1 MTIAPLPSVSVVM
14 PLLNEADHLERA
26 VAAIMEQGYAGE
38 FEVILAV
45 GPGSDDTMGVAQRLA
60 AQDGRIVVV
69 ENPTGR
75 TPDALNVALD
85 AARHD
90 VVVRVDG
97 HGFLSPGYITTA
109 VRSLQETGAANV
121 GGVMAAVGHSPFE
134 KAVAVAMRSRLGVGG
149 AAFHTGGTAGPA
161 PTVYLGVFRRDW
173 LTKVEGYDRRF
184 DRAQDWELNHRI
196 RSAGGVVWFDP
207 ELSVEYRPRGTIRAL
222 AKQYFEYGRWRRV
235 VASHHDGTISAR
247 YLAPPVALLGFTAG
261 LVGGFVWAPLWVIPA
276 TYAASVTVGGLAI
289 GRPQGPAVAVRVPAA
304 LATMHGSWAW
314 GFLTSRPAHL
324 LAKEKR

>member
-1 MTIAPLPSVSVVM
+1 MTTAPLPSVSVVM

-26 VAAIMEQGYAGE
+26 VSAIMEQRYVGE
-38 FEVILAV
+38 LEVILAV
-45 GPGSDDTMGVAQRLA
+45 GPGSDDTMSVAQRLA
-60 AQDGRIVVV
+60 AQDPRIVVV
-69 ENPTGR
+69 ENPSGR
-75 TPDALNVALD
+75 TPDALNAALA

-109 VRSLQETGAANV
+109 VRSLEETGAANV
-121 GGVMAAVGHSPFE
+121 GGVMAAVGQTPFE
-134 KAVAVAMRSRLGVGG
+134 KAVAAAMRSRLGVGG
-149 AAFHTGGTAGPA
+149 ASFHTGGEAGPA

-173 LTKVEGYDRRF
+173 LTKVDGYDRRF

-207 ELSVEYRPRGTIRAL
+207 ELSVEYRPRGTLRSL
-222 AKQYFEYGRWRRV
+222 AKQYLQYGRWRRV

-247 YLAPPVALLGFTAG
+247 YLAPPVALVACAAG
-261 LVGGFVWAPLWVIPA
+261 LAGGFLWAPLWAVPA

-289 GRPQGPAVAVRVPAA
+289 GRAQGPAVAVRVPAA